1 LAHRHAVT
9 ETKKRVERQTRQYKR
24 QQTSS
29 RVIKIKAEQ
38 KIKTCTKTVTNTEK
52 KIKELREKKV
62 VIKSESEKTKIE
74 DEITS
79 LETTIE
85 TEKAIIKTEN
95 TKKVKAEDDEAIVTT
110 KITESQE
117 VVKRVEKETERI
129 EQEAKT
135 IETSFTSE
143 TTVKVSKEVKK
154 RTKETRERRRKALKQ
169 KIKNL
174 KKVIKTK
181 KEKITTQTKKI
192 VESTK
197 KITESSNKITRVT
210 EIRDRQTRVSKYAGC
225 QRLLVEQPTFFEMTT
240 ICAAAVSRLAQL
252 STSVSTS
259 TTITT
264 TSASSVVVPSS
275 STCQICYSQ
284 NTACNGGG
292 SLSGI
297 SVVSFAVDTQGE
309 AESIVSQLFGE
320 SLVGDVNFVLGQVN
334 PKYQVFGQPITTSSQ
349 TKVEL
354 VTADGKVQQ
363 VVAMVNN
370 WLMSHGKAVT
380 SKSSEAQVTAL
391 TGGSNNYIQTIM
403 KATGTYQT
411 GTPQL
416 RSAVQ
421 SRVQKEEDDKPTLG
435 TNIESFI
442 ARVYE

>member
-1 LAHRHAVT
+1 MAHRHAVT
-9 ETKKRVERQTRQYKR
+9 ETRKRVERQTRQYKR
-24 QQTSS
+24 QQTAS

-74 DEITS
+74 DEISS

-252 STSVSTS
+252 STSSTS

-264 TSASSVVVPSS
+264 TSASSVVGPSS

-309 AESIVSQLFGE
+309 AESIVSQMFSE

-334 PKYQVFGQPITTSSQ
+334 PKYQVFGQPISTSSQ

-354 VTADGKVQQ
+354 VTADAKVQQ

>member
-1 LAHRHAVT
+1 MAHRHAVT
-9 ETKKRVERQTRQYKR
+9 ETRKRVERQTRQYKR
-24 QQTSS
+24 QQTAS

-62 VIKSESEKTKIE
+62 VIKSESEKTKVE

-225 QRLLVEQPTFFEMTT
+225 QRLLVEQPNFFEMTT

-252 STSVSTS
+252 STSSTS

-264 TSASSVVVPSS
+264 TSASSVVGPSS

-292 SLSGI
+292 ALSGI

-309 AESIVSQLFGE
+309 AESIVSQMFSE

-334 PKYQVFGQPITTSSQ
+334 PKYQVFGQPISTSSQ